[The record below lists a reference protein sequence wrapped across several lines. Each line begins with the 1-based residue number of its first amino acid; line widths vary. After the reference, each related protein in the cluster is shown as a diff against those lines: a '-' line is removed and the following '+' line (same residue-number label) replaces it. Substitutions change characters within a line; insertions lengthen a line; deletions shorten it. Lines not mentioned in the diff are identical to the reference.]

1 MDMSAKP
8 NNLIQGDRVAIVATA
23 RKIELSELEGAIKL
37 FESWGLEVVLG
48 ETIGKEEDQFAGSDS
63 LRAKDFQRFLDDN
76 TIKAIFCARGG
87 YGSVRIIDKLD
98 FSAFE
103 KNPKWIIGYSDP
115 TVILSHIYF
124 NYNIQTIH
132 GIMPLNIDKDNLN
145 SPATESLRECL
156 FNGIIR
162 TEHNA
167 SKLNRFGEAEGE
179 LLGGNLSVLYS
190 LVGSKSFGET
200 KDKILFIEDLDE
212 YLYHIDRI
220 MQCFKRAGKL
230 SGLRGLIVGAFTD
243 MHDNTIPFGKSA
255 QEIILESVREYDYPI
270 VFDVPSGHIGSDN
283 ISRIIGSKTRLI
295 SREEEVII
303 EQ

>member
-1 MDMSAKP
+1 MSAKP

-23 RKIELSELEGAIKL
+23 RKIGLSELEGAIKL

-63 LRAKDFQRFLDDN
+63 LRANDFQRFLDDN

-115 TVILSHIYF
+115 SVILSHIYF

-132 GIMPLNIDKDNLN
+132 GIMPLNIDKDSLN
-145 SPATESLRECL
+145 TPATESLRECL
-156 FNGIIR
+156 FNGSIR
-162 TEHNA
+162 TENKA
-167 SKLNRFGEAEGE
+167 SNLNRFGDIEGE
-179 LLGGNLSVLYS
+179 LIGGNLSVLYS
-190 LVGSKSFGET
+190 LVGSKSFGDT

-220 MQCFKRAGKL
+220 MQCLKRAGKL
-230 SGLRGLIVGAFTD
+230 SELKGLIVGAFTD

-270 VFDVPSGHIGSDN
+270 VFDIPSGHIDSDN
-283 ISRIIGSKTRLI
+283 ISRIIGRKTRLI
-295 SREEEVII
+295 SREDKVII